1 MLNFKESKTKAFYKR
16 HLNYK
21 LMKKLP
27 FILLSILLL
36 SVISVYAQENKT
48 TIYFFWSS
56 GCPHCAKEKPFLEK
70 LEGKYPGLDVKYYET
85 SDPESVKLFSD
96 VAKAYGASTQWVP
109 ATFICDYYT
118 VGFDSE
124 ETTGKEIEEKVKTCL
139 ELGCTDLYQSE
150 NQQQC
155 NVDQKNIVNIPL
167 LGEID
172 LTKVGL
178 PLLTIILGFLDGF
191 NPCAIWVL
199 CFLLTLLLYAKSRKK
214 ILAIGSIFV
223 LTSGIVY
230 FLFMAAWLN
239 FFLMI
244 GFVKALRIIVALV
257 AVIAGIINMKDF
269 LFFKKGISLTIPDK
283 WKPKLFEK
291 MRALVKE
298 EAFIAVIIGT
308 IVLAFTANTFE
319 LICTFG
325 FPAIYTRA
333 LTLHNLPALSYYL
346 YLALYNI
353 IYILPLAVIVLVFTW
368 TMGAHR
374 FTETQGK
381 ILKLISGLL
390 MLILG
395 LILLIKPELLIFG

>member
-1 MLNFKESKTKAFYKR
+1 
-16 HLNYK
+16 
-21 LMKKLP
+21 MKKLP
-27 FILLSILLL
+27 FILLFILLL
-36 SVISVYAQENKT
+36 SLITIHAQKDNL
-48 TIYFFWSS
+48 TIYFFWSK
-56 GCPHCAKEKPFLEK
+56 GCPHCAEEKPFLEK
-70 LEGKYPGLDVKYYET
+70 LQNKYPDLEVKSYET
-85 SDPESVKLFSD
+85 SDPESIKVFQEI
-96 VAKAYGASTQWVP
+96 AKAYGTTPQWVP
-109 ATFICDYYT
+109 ATFICDSYV
-118 VGFDSE
+118 VGFGSE
-124 ETTGKEIEEKVKTCL
+124 ETTGKEIEEKVKNCL
-139 ELGCTDLYQSE
+139 EHGCTDLYQD
-150 NQQQC
+150 QQEC
-155 NVDQKNIVNIPL
+155 IVNQKNIVHVPI
-167 LGEID
+167 LGEIN

-199 CFLLTLLLYAKSRKK
+199 CFLLTLLIYAKSRKK
-214 ILAIGSIFV
+214 MLLIGSIFV

-257 AVIAGIINMKDF
+257 AIIAGLINTKDF
-269 LFFKKGISLTIPDK
+269 FFFKESISLTIPHK

-291 MRALVKE
+291 MRNLVKE
-298 EAFIAVIIGT
+298 QTTIAIIIGT

-333 LTLHNLPALSYYL
+333 LTLHNLPTLTYYL
-346 YLALYNI
+346 YLVLYNI
-353 IYILPLAVIVLVFTW
+353 VYVVPLAVIVLIFTW

-374 FTETQGK
+374 FTEKQGK

-395 LILLIKPELLIFG
+395 LILLIKPEILIFG

>member
-1 MLNFKESKTKAFYKR
+1 
-16 HLNYK
+16 
-21 LMKKLP
+21 MKKVGL
-27 FILLSILLL
+27 ILILLL
-36 SVISVYAQENKT
+36 ASVIITKAQEEPIT
-48 TIYFFWSS
+48 MYFFYSN
-56 GCPHCAKEKPFLEK
+56 GCPHCAKEKPFLEN
-70 LEGKYPGLDVKYYET
+70 LQQKYPDLNIKYYEI
-85 SDPESVKLFSD
+85 SDPESVAVFKEIAES
-96 VAKAYGASTQWVP
+96 YGTSAQWVP
-109 ATFICDYYT
+109 ATFLCDYYK

-124 ETTGKEIEEKVKTCL
+124 ETTGKEIEDKVKNCL
-139 ELGCTDLYQSE
+139 EFGCTDLSQNTTE
-150 NQQQC
+150 QC
-155 NVDQKNIVNIPL
+155 LPEQKNVVQIPL

-178 PLLTIILGFLDGF
+178 PVLTVVLGFLDGF

-199 CFLLTLLLYAKSRKK
+199 CFLLTLLIYAKSRKK
-214 ILAIGSIFV
+214 MLLIGSIFV

-230 FLFMAAWLN
+230 FFFMAAWLN

-257 AVIAGIINMKDF
+257 AIIAGLINAKDF
-269 LFFKKGISLTIPDK
+269 FFFKKGASLTIPDS
-283 WKPKLFEK
+283 WKPKLFAR
-291 MRALVKE
+291 MRNLVKE
-298 EAFIAVIIGT
+298 QTMFAIIIGT

-333 LTLHNLPALSYYL
+333 LTLQNLPALGYYL
-346 YLALYNI
+346 YLALYNVV
-353 IYILPLAVIVLVFTW
+353 YVLPLAVIVVAFTW

-374 FTETQGK
+374 FTEKQGK

-395 LILLIKPELLIFG
+395 LILLFKPDLLIFG